1 MTIRT
6 AVIGLGW
13 WGRHIIKGLR
23 DSPFLRVTHGF
34 DPLAADANEFAKQH
48 GLALAG
54 SFESILKDGSIDA
67 VVLTTPHS
75 LHESQ
80 AVAVIASGKQLFCEK
95 PLALNVRGARRI
107 LELCEEKGVVL
118 GIGHERRF
126 EPAME
131 ETLAVLR
138 SGRQGLL
145 LHMEAN
151 VSHDGLT
158 RLDSGNWRHKISE
171 APAGVWTGLGVHLS
185 DLFVSFAGR
194 PVSVRASTAKKTKMP
209 GAEDYVSCDLVFESG
224 ATGSITCLSAT
235 PYYGRLTVFG
245 EKGWVEVREN
255 GNVDR
260 GMPSEIVICDA
271 RGERTMNSFP
281 AAPTVRANLE
291 AWALA
296 IGGGAGAANYRFT
309 PTEILDNVRILEGVV
324 LSSRNASAE
333 IALGGL

>member
-1 MTIRT
+1 MTIRV

-13 WGRHIIKGLR
+13 WGRHIAKALR
-23 DSPFLRVTHGF
+23 DSPILRVTHGF
-34 DPLAADANEFAKQH
+34 DPAGEDVIDFANQH

-54 SFESILKDGSIDA
+54 SFEAILEDDSIDA
-67 VVLTTPHS
+67 VALATPHS

-80 AVAVIASGKQLFCEK
+80 AAAVIASGKQLFCEK
-95 PLALNVRGARRI
+95 PLALSVRGARRI
-107 LELCEEKGVVL
+107 LELCEEKGFVL

-131 ETLAVLR
+131 EALAILR

-151 VSHDGLT
+151 VSHDALAKLGP
-158 RLDSGNWRHKISE
+158 GNWRHNPAD

-194 PVSVRASTAKKTKMP
+194 PVRVRARTAKKTKTP

-235 PYYGRLTVFG
+235 PYYGRLTVFS
-245 EKGWVEVREN
+245 EKGWMEVREN
-255 GNVDR
+255 GNVDL
-260 GMPSEIVICDA
+260 GMPSDIVICDA
-271 RGERTMNSFP
+271 RGVRTTKSFP

-296 IGGGAGAANYRFT
+296 IRAGAANYRFT
-309 PTEILDNVRILEGVV
+309 PTEILDNIRILEGVV
-324 LSSRNASAE
+324 LSSRSASAE
-333 IALGGL
+333 IALDSL

>member
-13 WGRHIIKGLR
+13 WGRHIAKVLR
-23 DSPFLRVTHGF
+23 DSLILRVTHGF
-34 DPLAADANEFAKQH
+34 DPSAQDVSDFADQH
-48 GLALAG
+48 GFALAD
-54 SFESILKDGSIDA
+54 SFEAILKDRSIDG
-67 VVLTTPHS
+67 VVLATPHS

-80 AVAVIASGKQLFCEK
+80 AVAVIAAGKQLFCEK

-131 ETLAVLR
+131 ETLAILR
-138 SGRQGLL
+138 NRRHGQL

-151 VSHDGLT
+151 VSHDALA
-158 RLDSGNWRHKISE
+158 RLDAGNWRHKTSE

-194 PVSVRASTAKKTKMP
+194 PVSVKARSAKKTKMP
-209 GAEDYVSCDLVFESG
+209 GVEDYVSCDLVFESG

-235 PYYGRLTVFG
+235 PYYGRLTVFS

-255 GNVDR
+255 GNVDL
-260 GMPSEIVICDA
+260 GMPSEFVICDA
-271 RGERTMNSFP
+271 RGERTIKSFP

-309 PTEILDNVRILEGVV
+309 PTEILDNIRILEGVV
-324 LSSRNASAE
+324 LSSRSASSE
-333 IALGGL
+333 IALAGL